1 MATRAEIES
10 AISTLET
17 ELASM
22 AGSNTV
28 DYTEGDVSVKQSQRH
43 SQILKQLDYWN
54 KQLEGISE
62 VDKAAFD
69 FDVNEFGQDNG
80 QYEFT

>member
-10 AISTLET
+10 AISTLEA
-17 ELASM
+17 ELAAM

-28 DYTEGDVSVKQSQRH
+28 DYTEGDITVKQSQRH
-43 SQILKQLDYWN
+43 NQIIKQLEYWR

-62 VDKAAFD
+62 LDTAAFD
-69 FDVNEFGQDNG
+69 YDVNEFGQDNG
-80 QYEFT
+80 QYES

>member
-17 ELASM
+17 ELAAM
-22 AGSNTV
+22 PGNNTV
-28 DYTEGDVSVKQSQRH
+28 DYTEGDVTFKLSQRH
-43 SQILKQLDYWN
+43 TQIMEQLEYWQ

-62 VDKAAFD
+62 LDTAAFD
-69 FDVNEFGQDNG
+69 YDVNEFGQDNG
-80 QYEFT
+80 QYEP